1 MKYKEQALNKI
12 EKIEH
17 QIRALEVG
25 INRGNDLSEIVN
37 AVNSIKEAVEDL
49 RGTISIENDEW
60 N

>member
-17 QIRALEVG
+17 QVRALEVS

-37 AVNSIKEAVEDL
+37 TINNIKEAVEDL

>member
-25 INRGNDLSEIVN
+25 INRGHDLSEVVT

-49 RGTISIENDEW
+49 RSTISIENDEW